1 MMKSGIYRI
10 NCLANGRCYVGS
22 ATDIAT
28 RWSVHKHKLNRRTH
42 HSAYMQRAWVKYGSD
57 KFEFLVIEHV
67 PVEHLIE
74 REQHYLDLLLPF
86 GSRGFNTAKKA
97 GNTYGVKRTTAQRQ
111 KISARI
117 TGRRLSPEHVEKLRM
132 ARIGYKHTAQTLLK
146 MSVARLAN
154 NHQVGRPLTERQ
166 KAALWKSGV
175 NHPWNGRA
183 HSEESKRKNALSHS
197 KGPYEQVSDDG
208 AIIAIWPTAEDA
220 ALALGLKWSD
230 TITPHIWTAGTSGS
244 LNLLGVWPL
253 GGDQI
258 VALGAHNNF
267 LFIFGKKQI
276 LIYSGATTPST
287 MTLSDS
293 VTNIG
298 CIARDSVQST
308 GDDIIFLSST
318 GVRSLMRTVQ
328 EKSAPLREISRNVRD
343 ELRNIID
350 GETLSSIKAVY
361 SPIEAFY
368 AVTFPTASKVY
379 CFDTRAP
386 LDDGASRVTTW
397 TGIHPMAFLAASNR
411 KLYFGKAGYVAT
423 YSGNLDDT
431 ATYRMAYYTT
441 WVDFGNPIQKSI
453 LKKII
458 YTLIGAKNQ
467 PVVVKWAFDYIQ
479 NYRSQV
485 VSISGGQATAEYGI
499 AEYGI
504 AQYTDGI
511 IVSLV
516 NNNAG
521 GVGRVIQFGLEAE
534 INGNAVSIQKVEAF
548 TKDGKL

>member
-1 MMKSGIYRI
+1 LFKYSGTT
-10 NCLANGRCYVGS
+10 L
-22 ATDIAT
+22 TT
-28 RWSVHKHKLNRRTH
+28 L
-42 HSAYMQRAWVKYGSD
+42 
-57 KFEFLVIEHV
+57 
-67 PVEHLIE
+67 
-74 REQHYLDLLLPF
+74 
-86 GSRGFNTAKKA
+86 
-97 GNTYGVKRTTAQRQ
+97 TYGGGGAAPT
-111 KISARI
+111 ISANNWQFIGLNGVGIFFQRGYDPLI
-117 TGRRLSPEHVEKLRM
+117 YDPAVSTTTFRRLSEK
-132 ARIGYKHTAQTLLK
+132 AGYTGTVLQ
-146 MSVARLAN
+146 AN
-154 NHQVGRPLTERQ
+154 C
-166 KAALWKSGV
+166 
-175 NHPWNGRA
+175 
-183 HSEESKRKNALSHS
+183 ALSAYGRVWCADTTTD
-197 KGPYEQVSDDG
+197 KN
-208 AIIAIWPTAEDA
+208 T
-220 ALALGLKWSD
+220 LKWSD

-267 LFIFGKKQI
+267 LFIFGKKQV

-287 MTLSDS
+287 MALSDS